1 MCKIQYINTIYYVAI
16 LQLLSCNLQVIHPTL
31 HVNILCDFVSSVL
44 YCTVSLCTAREIFL
58 EGGPVAASVPRARY
72 AVCMSEKMGGKAKKR
87 TPLSPCEVGTL
98 GKIEAKKKVNWTVLK
113 MYSVNYCI
121 SVKQEIPNLRF
132 TLGICSSSCSG
143 IDCLIKTYELKI
155 CYYTASLRQSRS
167 SIVPSLPL
175 SLLKQMATVC
185 LPYLFKWLFV
195 NLT

>member
-1 MCKIQYINTIYYVAI
+1 MQFTSNPPNTARQYSVWLCFKCSI
-16 LQLLSCNLQVIHPTL
+16 LHRLSLYCQRDISWGGPGGCLCASSPLCCL
-31 HVNILCDFVSSVL
+31 HV
-44 YCTVSLCTAREIFL
+44 RED
-58 EGGPVAASVPRARY
+58 
-72 AVCMSEKMGGKAKKR
+72 GGKAKKR

-98 GKIEAKKKVNWTVLK
+98 GKIEAKKVNWTVLK